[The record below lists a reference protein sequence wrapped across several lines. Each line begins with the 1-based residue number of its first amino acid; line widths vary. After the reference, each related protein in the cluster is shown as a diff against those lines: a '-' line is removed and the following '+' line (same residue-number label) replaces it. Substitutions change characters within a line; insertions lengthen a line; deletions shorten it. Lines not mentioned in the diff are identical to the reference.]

1 MRERSACML
10 LMSLGHQQVRSHALP
25 PPRARQTPPPPPC
38 APSSTTLWPTS
49 LGAPPPARAPRRA
62 GAAAGR
68 GSRALLR
75 AVLERPGCPA
85 LRRAPPPAGPGLG
98 RAPPSLG
105 HPPLRLPAVPAAR
118 AGAAAGQAVSP
129 PAAAAGWPPVHAQ
142 AGLPCAAAPRSAR
155 TSRGAAGHT
164 AVLSCCACARRWRRP
179 NHAATSARA
188 RLQRSP
194 GWGSRAPRPGS
205 CRARSE
211 QGGWS
216 ACRRLWTGNRS
227 MFPAAWHPAVHSAA
241 AAFHIVPTAPARTA
255 ACTCYDQ
262 MCKD

>member
-62 GAAAGR
+62 GAAGGR

-75 AVLERPGCPA
+75 AALERPGCPA
-85 LRRAPPPAGPGLG
+85 RCRAPPLAGPGLG
-98 RAPPSLG
+98 GAPPSLG
-105 HPPLRLPAVPAAR
+105 HPPLRVPAVPAAR
-118 AGAAAGQAVSP
+118 AGAAAGETVSP
-129 PAAAAGWPPVHAQ
+129 PAAAPGRLHAQ
-142 AGLPCAAAPRSAR
+142 GRAALSGSAPERLYQQRRCGAHSCAALLCPL
-155 TSRGAAGHT
+155 H
-164 AVLSCCACARRWRRP
+164 ARRWRRP

-188 RLQRSP
+188 RLQSST

-216 ACRRLWTGNRS
+216 ACRRL
-227 MFPAAWHPAVHSAA
+227 
-241 AAFHIVPTAPARTA
+241 
-255 ACTCYDQ
+255 
-262 MCKD
+262 